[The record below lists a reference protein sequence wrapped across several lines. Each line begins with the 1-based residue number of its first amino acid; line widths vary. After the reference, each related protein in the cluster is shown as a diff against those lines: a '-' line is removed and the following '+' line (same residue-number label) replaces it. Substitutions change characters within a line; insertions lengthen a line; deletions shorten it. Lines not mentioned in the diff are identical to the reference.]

1 MMVLQTVDLNR
12 DNEYQT
18 HSTGAIVS
26 DYILKLD
33 ENEAAHIAQ
42 RAKER
47 GYAALM
53 DYLRALVAAD
63 ELVEVLRD
71 DWQNADTGAD
81 EIETNFRESWHE
93 AMTGNVLPI
102 ESLWDGLDDDE

>member
-1 MMVLQTVDLNR
+1 M
-12 DNEYQT
+12 
-18 HSTGAIVS
+18 S

-33 ENEAAHIAQ
+33 ATEADAISP

-47 GYAALM
+47 GYVSPE

-63 ELVEVLRD
+63 ALVEALRD
-71 DWQNADTGAD
+71 DWQNADISAD
-81 EIETNFRESWHE
+81 KIETAFREAWHD

-102 ESLWDGLDDDE
+102 ESLWDALDDDE

>member
-1 MMVLQTVDLNR
+1 M
-12 DNEYQT
+12 
-18 HSTGAIVS
+18 S

-33 ENEAAHIAQ
+33 ETEATHISQ

-47 GYAALM
+47 GYESVE

-63 ELVEVLRD
+63 ALVEILRD
-71 DWQNADTGAD
+71 DWQDADENPD
-81 EIETNFRESWHE
+81 EIEADFREAWHD

-102 ESLWDGLDDDE
+102 ESLWDRLDDDE

>member
-1 MMVLQTVDLNR
+1 
-12 DNEYQT
+12 
-18 HSTGAIVS
+18 VS

-33 ENEAAHIAQ
+33 ETEAVHISQ

-47 GYAALM
+47 GYASMM

-63 ELVEVLRD
+63 ALVEALR
-71 DWQNADTGAD
+71 
-81 EIETNFRESWHE
+81 EIEANFREAWHD

-102 ESLWDGLDDDE
+102 ESLWDELDDDE